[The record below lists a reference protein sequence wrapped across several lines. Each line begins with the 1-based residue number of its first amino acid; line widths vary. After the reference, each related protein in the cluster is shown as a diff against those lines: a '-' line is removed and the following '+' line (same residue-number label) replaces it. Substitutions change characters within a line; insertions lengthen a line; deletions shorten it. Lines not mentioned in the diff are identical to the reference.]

1 MKEGDFVYVAYARQR
16 SGNIVIIGVY
26 STREKAKRALQNV
39 VLQAPEDFED
49 TFVGVFYLE

>member
-1 MKEGDFVYVAYARQR
+1 MKEGDLVYVAYARQR

-39 VLQAPEDFED
+39 VLQAPEDIAD